1 MPSSPKLALAD
12 DENYI
17 LRGVP
22 TLVPGHGT
30 ELLVAFVS
38 PTPPRGQVFANEVH
52 VALLER
58 TPDGIAGRY
67 RLRDDATHIVHSYT
81 YDAELDDDDRA
92 GSRLEMAFSPTDPT
106 ALFAWT
112 WDAPTLYKLHV
123 DPRRGVRL
131 VCRRGLGFRPVRK
144 ANFGLG
150 MYFTRDGRYLH
161 LVSTCPWD
169 DYQFDALSLSL
180 LQRTRSCP
188 WPYASISYVG
198 YSNQVLV
205 AADAVGALVAL
216 ELNSRSFL
224 GLQLPTGDH
233 LHVSLGATQLSL
245 VPCYIHGR
253 FALSA
258 TALHE
263 KRRYHGV
270 FRDIWHLLEISP
282 LQLQPWVPPTVQWPR
297 TADGDFDDDDVAL
310 APVEAT
316 PTITYALALDLPDAP
331 WVEVTAS
338 SPSTHY
344 LRCSPL
350 CIDGEMY
357 QLDIVRPHTA
367 LIRHPISNACMHV
380 LQYNEVDDIEIL
392 HVLSRGK
399 VLSWT
404 SPFLL
409 ASGPLQLAT
418 PMVYKPIG
426 NGILPTDDAVF
437 QAAAFHYTDDDRL
450 ATSTFRVLGP
460 HTLAMVLSAGY
471 LCLADL
477 LTMLRLLPSLRRDCF
492 QHAEMRRCMLRTH
505 FLDCVESTFLWP
517 DDAAHYEAKAASLL
531 LFLTTIHDEE
541 AYELLAASAYF
552 KLRGERRD
560 RTLARDYLEMLPPK
574 TRTLHG
580 KNGDVVVIHVSTE

>member
-12 DENYI
+12 DGYV
-17 LRGVP
+17 LRCVP

-30 ELLVAFVS
+30 DLLVGFVS
-38 PTPPRGQVFANEVH
+38 PIPLQGQVFANEVH
-52 VALLER
+52 IVLLEP
-58 TPDGIAGRY
+58 TLDGDAGRY
-67 RLRDDATHIVHSYT
+67 RRRDAPHVVHIYT

-92 GSRLEMAFSPTDPT
+92 GSRLEMAFLPTDPT
-106 ALFAWT
+106 ALIAWT
-112 WDAPTLYKLHV
+112 WDAPTLYKLRV
-123 DPRRGVRL
+123 DARRGVFIES
-131 VCRRGLGFRPVRK
+131 RRDLGFRPVRK

-150 MYFTRDGRYLH
+150 MYFTRDGRFVH

-169 DYQFDALSLSL
+169 DYQFDAHSLQL

-205 AADAVGALVAL
+205 AGDAIGALVAL

-224 GLQLPTGDH
+224 GLQLPSGDH
-233 LHVSLGATQLSL
+233 LHISLGATQLSL
-245 VPCYIHGR
+245 VPYYNNGR

-282 LQLQPWVPPTVQWPR
+282 LQLQPWVHPAVQWPT
-297 TADGDFDDDDVAL
+297 TADGDFNNDDDDAAL

-316 PTITYALALDLPDAP
+316 PTITYALAVDLPDAP

-350 CIDGEMY
+350 CIDGDMY

-367 LIRHPISNACMHV
+367 LIRHPLSNACVHV
-380 LQYNEVDDIEIL
+380 LQYNEYDDIEIL
-392 HVLSRGK
+392 HVLSRGR

-404 SPFLL
+404 SRFLL
-409 ASGPLQLAT
+409 ASAPLQLAT

-437 QAAAFHYTDDDRL
+437 QAAAFHYADDRL
-450 ATSTFRVLGP
+450 MHSAFGVLGS
-460 HTLAMVLSAGY
+460 HTLGMVLSAGY

-477 LTMLRLLPSLRRDCF
+477 LVLLRELPSVRRECF
-492 QHAEMRRCMLRTH
+492 RHAEMRRRMLRTH
-505 FLDCVESTFLWP
+505 YLDYVESTFLWP
-517 DDAAHYEAKAASLL
+517 DDAAHFEAKAASLL
-531 LFLTTIHDEE
+531 LFLTTIDDEE

-560 RTLARDYLEMLPPK
+560 RTLAQDYLEMLPPK

-580 KNGDVVVIHVSTE
+580 KNGDVVVLDAST